1 MSQPRSGLGTA
12 EHRVYVL
19 CLHSSHREAGLL
31 RHLPERAAGKQ
42 TKRGNAI
49 DKRHLAARHP
59 CAAYPLPLPS
69 SRAVELWH
77 LQKLQHFASESPGKQ
92 ISRHPHDLDPSR
104 ASTSA
109 ACAQTRDELNS
120 ATGLVCSI
128 LWGSRR
134 ATSTYPT
141 RLTHEP
147 VLEAVLPPNGLD
159 FRLLEQNGRTNP
171 PRR

>member
-1 MSQPRSGLGTA
+1 MYFVSIPATGKPACCATFPNGHQENKPNGATLSISVILLQDILALRT
-12 EHRVYVL
+12 RV
-19 CLHSSHREAGLL
+19 
-31 RHLPERAAGKQ
+31 
-42 TKRGNAI
+42 
-49 DKRHLAARHP
+49 
-59 CAAYPLPLPS
+59 PLPS

-109 ACAQTRDELNS
+109 ACDQTRDDLNS
-120 ATGLVCSI
+120 ATGLVRSI
-128 LWGSRR
+128 LWESRR

-147 VLEAVLPPNGLD
+147 VLEAFLPPNGLD